1 MLRWTRRAQRGG
13 GPTDG
18 SYLSRPG
25 PADRSR
31 CLKPAPRA
39 AARCPALGGARPGV
53 GRGALHH
60 GLPLTPPR
68 HGALR
73 SGVWRRC
80 FFFLG
85 AAAAACPAPQTR
97 GASAVAAAARPAR
110 ALPTDCRPCPPPPP
124 SFSTSNR
131 GRGAGGAA
139 AEHAQARA
147 EAPRLPAPAVDASR
161 RAIQGPQPRR
171 HRAARAGAANARRGQ
186 ARGPQRQAEAS
197 LRPAERRGAARLCG
211 GVAHSTIRWPRPAAA
226 RRHAVSAVSDAATLN
241 CRWHMR

>member
-110 ALPTDCRPCPPPPP
+110 ALPTDCRPCPPPP

-197 LRPAERRGAARLCG
+197 LASGGTARRGEVVRRCNAFHHP
-211 GVAHSTIRWPRPAAA
+211 VAAA